1 MSQIAK
7 DVTDAEFAT
16 AVLARS
22 REVAVLV
29 DLWAPWCG
37 PCRQLTPIL
46 EKVVASRRGDVELVK
61 INVDENPVTA
71 GQLGARSIPLVIGF
85 RDGQAVSKFVG
96 AQPEAAVRL
105 FVDKFVPS
113 QADRLVA
120 AADKSREAGDTAE
133 AEVLLGRALELDRQ
147 HKQARLDLAEL
158 MVLDGRYQEALTTL
172 SPLASKGNDPVSRLM
187 AEIRTKMA
195 GSGDTAALE
204 ARVSA
209 NPDDLTAAVALGQAL
224 GAGKQYERALEVLLA
239 ALGRDPGYGDGA
251 ARQAIV
257 DLLRVMGPE
266 NPLTREYRQKLATVI
281 H

>member
-1 MSQIAK
+1 MSQIAT

-46 EKVVASRRGDVELVK
+46 EKVVASRQGEVELVK

-85 RDGQAVSKFVG
+85 RDGQAVAKFVG
-96 AQPEAAVRL
+96 AQPEAAVRQ
-105 FVDKFVPS
+105 FVDKLVPS

-120 AADKSREAGDTAE
+120 AANNSREAGDTAE
-133 AEVLLGRALELDRQ
+133 AEVQLERALELDKQ

-172 SPLASKGNDPVSRLM
+172 RPLASKVNDPVSRLM

-195 GSGDTAALE
+195 GGGDTAALE

-209 NPDDLTAAVALGQAL
+209 NPDDLEAAVALGQAL
-224 GAGKQYERALEVLLA
+224 GAARQYERALELLLA
-239 ALGRDPGYGDGA
+239 AIGRDPGYGDGT
-251 ARQAIV
+251 ARQAVV